1 MTRIHYLIPRLP
13 TASLFLVLSHLLLLA
28 AVVSAKA
35 PKFSTP
41 GLFDVD
47 VGLSQVDG
55 IVAAFGDFNGDKFT
69 DIFVLDAPQTT
80 LTAYAW
86 DHGNFRFRPLPNT
99 AISFDP
105 TKPGA
110 IAISNVIPGDFNY
123 DGKLDVLLMGQND
136 GKGDIGMR
144 IFYGNGVDSLSN
156 TYATSFLELES
167 ATGMQPFIV
176 DYTGA
181 MKPELLGY
189 PVGKDRKLSLWKPTV
204 GATASEV
211 PLTQNS
217 TALCTLAHP
226 HSNAFVDLDG
236 DCVADMFVTC
246 DMAGTGSTAVQIW
259 RNTADG
265 FVFSQQYALPAGS
278 GPVTFADIDGDG
290 AMDMIFPTCDSSDC
304 YIHVLYNQQIPL
316 CAGEETQNCRNPH
329 DLCVADPNFLFDL
342 TERSAGYVIHSLSA
356 ITGNSKDR
364 FVLEAS
370 KLKSAPPV
378 PIRVGDFNNDGYPD
392 LLITT
397 STGGSSSSSTAVR
410 LLESVSCG
418 SKTCSAAADDAGR
431 RAFELVDHGV
441 AALTVAGGSENVVA
455 TFMDLDEDGTLD
467 VLVGVLVNGKFRTHA
482 ILNNFYNDAFFLKA
496 LVSNGV
502 CPAWCPTGDK
512 FPSPKPYGV
521 DYAGA
526 SFKYTVLDTAGRRRA
541 RQAAQLSQSTYFSL
555 QTPYALFGLGRTNNY
570 IEDLFV
576 GVARRKAKSAEV
588 AAFQGVIPNSQLI
601 VIPYEDSADAG
612 PTSWILELYVNPSSA
627 SRSVMLVLLT
637 SLAILASVV
646 GGLHRT
652 EKREDEKERRK
663 ALHAINFDA
672 L

>member
-1 MTRIHYLIPRLP
+1 MTRIPCLLQKLP
-13 TASLFLVLSHLLLLA
+13 TALLSYFLPPLLVLGA
-28 AVVSAKA
+28 AVSAKA

-47 VGLSQVDG
+47 VGLGQVDG

-69 DIFVLDAPQTT
+69 DIFVLDSAQIT

-86 DHGNFRFRPLPNT
+86 DHGSFRFRALPNT
-99 AISFDP
+99 AIAFDP
-105 TKPGA
+105 TNPLA
-110 IAISNVIPGDFNY
+110 VAISNVVPGDFNY

-144 IFYGNGVDSLSN
+144 IFYGNGVDSLN
-156 TYATSFLELES
+156 ATSFLELES

-176 DYTGA
+176 DYTGG
-181 MKPELLGY
+181 MKPELLGC
-189 PVGKDRKLSLWKPTV
+189 PVGQDRKLSLWQPTV
-204 GATASEV
+204 GGTASEV
-211 PLTQNS
+211 PLAQNS
-217 TALCTLAHP
+217 TSLCALANP

-236 DCVADMFVTC
+236 DCLADMFLTC
-246 DMAGTGSTAVQIW
+246 DLAGTGHTTVQIW
-259 RNTADG
+259 RNTPDG
-265 FVFSQQYALPAGS
+265 FVFSQQHALPPGS
-278 GPVTFADIDGDG
+278 GPVTFADVDGDG
-290 AMDMIFPTCDSSDC
+290 AMDMIFATCDSSDC
-304 YIHVLYNQQIPL
+304 YIHVLYNMQIPL

-329 DLCVADPNFLFDL
+329 DLCVADPSFTFDL
-342 TERSAGYVIHSLSA
+342 TDKSSGHVVHSLSA

-364 FVLEAS
+364 LVLEAS

-392 LLITT
+392 LLVTT
-397 STGGSSSSSTAVR
+397 SAGGSSSSSSVVR
-410 LLESVSCG
+410 LLKSVSCG
-418 SKTCSAAADDAGR
+418 SSTCSAAADSAGR
-431 RAFELVDHGV
+431 RAFELVDDGV
-441 AALTVAGGSENVVA
+441 AALAVPGGGANVVA

-467 VLVGVLVNGKFRTHA
+467 VLVGVLVDGKFRTHA

-521 DYAGA
+521 NYAGA

-588 AAFQGVIPNSQLI
+588 ATFQGVIPNSQLI
-601 VIPYEDSADAG
+601 VIPYEDSEDAG

-646 GGLHRT
+646 GGLHWT